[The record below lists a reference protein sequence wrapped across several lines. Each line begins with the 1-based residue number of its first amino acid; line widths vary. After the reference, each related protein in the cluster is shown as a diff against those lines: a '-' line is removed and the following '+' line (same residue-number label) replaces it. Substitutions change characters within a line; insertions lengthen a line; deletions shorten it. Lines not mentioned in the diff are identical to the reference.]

1 MGLPSHVRLLDAS
14 RDDGEDPIDLLA
26 FEIVR
31 VSSLRRGDLVLCT
44 PGDVVPGD
52 GVVVEGSATLSA
64 DETRAAIIDGGC
76 AVRRGMTVL
85 RGHVVIRIA
94 G

>member
-14 RDDGEDPIDLLA
+14 RDHEDPIDLLA

-31 VSSLRRGDLVLCT
+31 VSSLRHGDLVLCT

-52 GVVVEGSATLSA
+52 GVVVEGSATLTA
-64 DETRAAIIDGGC
+64 DEVVDDGC
-76 AVRRGMTVL
+76 IVQRGLTVL
-85 RGHVVIRIA
+85 RGHLVVRITD
-94 G
+94 

>member
-44 PGDVVPGD
+44 PGDIVPGD
-52 GVVVEGSATLSA
+52 GVVVEGSATLA
-64 DETRAAIIDGGC
+64 VDESNGGIVDGGC

-85 RGHVVIRIA
+85 NGHLVVRIA

>member
-14 RDDGEDPIDLLA
+14 RDTEDAIDLLA

-44 PGDVVPGD
+44 PGDIVPD
-52 GVVVEGSATLSA
+52 GVVVEGAATLTA
-64 DETRAAIIDGGC
+64 DEVVDGGC
-76 AVRRGMTVL
+76 EVRGGLMVL
-85 RGHVVIRIA
+85 RGHLVVRIS